1 MHAGLLIIFG
11 HGYRPISGKSG
22 LFLNT
27 DYERMNHL
35 YQALLIGQLSNAL
48 ICWISTNC
56 AI

>member
-48 ICWISTNC
+48 IRWISTNC